1 MNKLRFS
8 DLIDVAMVQ
17 ELMDGYYAVTGIP
30 TGIIDGEGRVWTA
43 TGWLDICTKF
53 HRVNPVTAEKCR
65 ESDTYIS
72 SHLHTGRPYVSYKC
86 AHGLTD
92 VSSPIVVSGQHVAQ
106 VMTGQFFLEKPD
118 VEFFREQ
125 ARKFGFDEDAYLKAL
140 AEVPV
145 ITEEKLDAIMKFLA
159 KLAQFLA
166 DMGYKRLKEIEAQKA
181 LQQAHASLERKVE
194 ERTVELKAA
203 KETAEAANRAKSVF
217 LANMSHELRTP
228 LNAVLGFSQVMKN
241 SRDVTVEQRENLN
254 IITRSGEH
262 LLHLIN
268 NVLDM
273 SKIESGRVELEESPL
288 DLHQLLQEI
297 KSLMYLRAHEKELN
311 FTLEQSPALPRHI
324 AVDGGKLRQVLLNLI
339 GNAMKYT
346 KQGGVTL
353 RAMGTRQETA
363 GRTTVRFEVK
373 DTGPGIHRGDRE
385 HIFAPFVQLGDQP
398 PTEAGSGLGL
408 AISRQYVELMG
419 GAIGVAGEP
428 GKGSVFY
435 FEIPVMVLAPETM
448 PASRQRGRVIGM
460 AEGQPR
466 YRLLIAEDQPENRL
480 LLHKMLEPFGFDLR
494 EAANGQE
501 AVAIFAEWHPHL
513 IWMDIRMPIMD
524 GLQATRHIKATDA
537 GAQTRIVAITAHALE
552 KERREILAAGCDDFI
567 RKPYK
572 DVEILEA
579 LTKNLGVRFV
589 YEEETTPAAV
599 AMELHAAALAEL
611 PDELLNTLE
620 QALSRIDINA
630 VGRAI
635 EEIRAHHPSLADA
648 LAAVARD
655 LQFGRMLWM
664 VRAAL
669 GETGPEDETCR
680 KK

>member
-8 DLIDVAMVQ
+8 DLIDVAMAQ

-30 TGIIDGEGRVWTA
+30 TGIIDGEGHVWTA

-72 SHLHTGRPYVSYKC
+72 THLHTGQPYVSYKC

-92 VSSPIVVSGQHVAQ
+92 VSSPIIVGSQHVAQ

-140 AEVPV
+140 AEVPL

-166 DMGYKRLKEIEAQKA
+166 DMGYKRLKEIEAQEA
-181 LQQAHASLERKVE
+181 LQQAHASLERKVV

-228 LNAVLGFSQVMKN
+228 LNAVLGFSQMMKN
-241 SRDVTVEQRENLN
+241 SRDVTVEQRETLN

-288 DLHQLLQEI
+288 DLHQLVQEI
-297 KSLMYLRAHEKELN
+297 RSLMYVRAHEKELN
-311 FTLEQSPALPRHI
+311 FTLEQSPDLPRHI

-353 RAMGTRQETA
+353 RAMGTQQETA
-363 GRTTVRFEVK
+363 GRASVRFEVK
-373 DTGPGIHRGDRE
+373 DTGPGIHREDRE

-398 PTEAGSGLGL
+398 PTEASSGLGL
-408 AISRQYVELMG
+408 AICRQYVELMG

-435 FEIPVMVLAPETM
+435 FEIPVTVLAPETM
-448 PASRQRGRVIGM
+448 PAARQRGRVIGM

-494 EAANGQE
+494 EAANGQV
-501 AVAIFAEWHPHL
+501 AVAIFAEWRPHL

-524 GLQATRHIKATDA
+524 GLEATRHIKATDA
-537 GAQTRIVAITAHALE
+537 GEQTRIVAITAHALE

-589 YEEETTPAAV
+589 YEEETTPVAV
-599 AMELHAAALAEL
+599 AMELNAAALAEL
-611 PDELLNTLE
+611 PDELLKTLE

-635 EEIRAHHPSLADA
+635 EGIRAHHPSLADA

-669 GETGPEDETCR
+669 GETGPEDEICI

>member
-30 TGIIDGEGRVWTA
+30 TGIIDGEGHVWTA

-53 HRVNPVTAEKCR
+53 HRINPVTAEKCR

-72 SHLHTGRPYVSYKC
+72 THLHTGQPYVSYKC

-92 VSSPIVVSGQHVAQ
+92 VSSPIIVGGQHVAQ

-140 AEVPV
+140 AEVPL

-166 DMGYKRLKEIEAQKA
+166 DMGYKRLKEIEAQEA

-288 DLHQLLQEI
+288 DLHQLVQEI
-297 KSLMYLRAHEKELN
+297 RSLMYVRAHEKELN
-311 FTLEQSPALPRHI
+311 FTLEQSPDLPRHI

-353 RAMGTRQETA
+353 RAMGTQQETA
-363 GRTTVRFEVK
+363 GRASVRFEVK
-373 DTGPGIHRGDRE
+373 DTGPGIHREDRE

-398 PTEAGSGLGL
+398 PTEASSGLGL
-408 AISRQYVELMG
+408 AICRQYVELMG

-435 FEIPVMVLAPETM
+435 FEIPVTVLAPETM
-448 PASRQRGRVIGM
+448 PAARQRGRVIGM

-466 YRLLIAEDQPENRL
+466 YRLLIAEDHPENRL

-494 EAANGQE
+494 EAANGQV
-501 AVAIFAEWHPHL
+501 AVAIFAEWRPHL

-524 GLQATRHIKATDA
+524 GLEATRHIKATDA

-589 YEEETTPAAV
+589 YEEETTPVAV

-669 GETGPEDETCR
+669 GETGPEDETCI